1 MTSLRRVMRIMLGVL
16 SLCYFSVPHAYAQKL
31 REKLAAQDG
40 IFSFVEVNPADLM
53 WGRYRLAHENF
64 IFESVSFAWLGEVQ
78 ETRRKNRFQ
87 ERSLTAGLSLQY
99 YPQSVSLMGPFFRT
113 ETDLTMSD
121 VTENGDPKRSAQGA
135 YISTLKMAGDI
146 GWRVRLSDRLTGS
159 AAYGLRTTL
168 PQVLWSNDEAL
179 GRRWLSDGD
188 SLDMR
193 VQINLGI
200 IL

>member
-1 MTSLRRVMRIMLGVL
+1 MRIMLGVL

-99 YPQSVSLMGPFFRT
+99 YPQSVSLMGPFFRA

-121 VTENGDPKRSAQGA
+121 VTENGDPKRSAQSA